1 MKKYYKILLMLGLC
15 GCMLIGCGKAK
26 KDNTATD
33 TADKEQTVSDNT
45 DATGDDAADDTTAD
59 NTAADETVADAGA
72 DKTDETVAEPEVP
85 KTEYELY
92 YKPSYKFKQ
101 KRSDVTYGEIVGIE
115 YYSTT
120 TQCDRKANIILPPDY
135 NEEIKY
141 PVVYLLHGIGGSENE
156 WIREGKPQEIIG
168 NLIADGD
175 VVPFIAVV
183 PNIRASAPTV
193 DTSDIYGANNVN
205 AFDNFINDL
214 RDDLMP
220 YIEANYNIYTDRE
233 HTAICGLSMGGMESL
248 NIGFQMLD
256 TFGYIGAFSPAPS
269 LNTALLNLNEDDPV
283 PYFVMICNGD
293 ADEVVHNVPKDYHNA
308 MNLYGTEH
316 VWYENPGGKHNFG
329 VWNEG
334 LYNFLKRIFKYV

>member
-1 MKKYYKILLMLGLC
+1 MRKYVTILLSLGLC
-15 GCMLIGCGKAK
+15 GSILIGCGSAK
-26 KDNTATD
+26 KDNAPTD
-33 TADKEQTVSDNT
+33 TTDTEQTVTEDT
-45 DATGDDAADDTTAD
+45 DSTNGDTTASD
-59 NTAADETVADAGA
+59 TTGTEDTASDTPD
-72 DKTDETVAEPEVP
+72 TTEPEP
-85 KTEYELY
+85 EKSEYDLY
-92 YKPSYKFKQ
+92 YRPSYKFKQ
-101 KRSDVTYGEIVGIE
+101 KRKDVGYGEIVGIE

-120 TQCDRKANIILPPDY
+120 TQCDRKANIILPDGY
-135 NEEIKY
+135 SEDTTY

-168 NLIADGD
+168 NLIADGE
-175 VVPFIAVV
+175 VVPFIAVI
-183 PNIRASAPTV
+183 PNIRATAPET

-220 YIEANYNIYTDRE
+220 YMAEHYNIYTDRE

-248 NIGFQMLD
+248 SIGFQMLD

-269 LNTALLNLNEDDPV
+269 LNTALLNLSGSDYI

-293 ADEVVHNVPKDYHNA
+293 ADEVVHNIPKDYHNVMV
-308 MNLYGTEH
+308 MNGVEH
-316 VWYENPGGKHNFG
+316 VWYEIPGGKHNFG
-329 VWNEG
+329 VWNDG